1 MRAAATAGKGAV
13 NVTRVF
19 GFVKLI
25 GVSFA
30 AITGLTL
37 NEP

>member
-1 MRAAATAGKGAV
+1 MRRAAAGKGAV

-19 GFVKLI
+19 GFVKLV

-30 AITGLTL
+30 EITRLTL